1 MKGIEKTKVYPTH
14 QATAIPDLSVSYT
27 STKKTQKKLQYM
39 LDSTTFINSE
49 RVVKSL
55 PTSGMTRTKGLKN
68 PRCKKKNGDSDRTIG
83 TKYTL
88 QKSFH

>member
-1 MKGIEKTKVYPTH
+1 MKGIEKTNVYPTH

-27 STKKTQKKLQYM
+27 STKKKTLQYM

-49 RVVKSL
+49 RVAKSL

-68 PRCKKKNGDSDRTIG
+68 PRCKKKNGDWDRTIG